1 MCLAF
6 ACAYA
11 CGAGYGLGA
20 LKYTLAN
27 FPEVRGMV
35 ASFLKPMDG
44 LCAAL
49 YTQLHLCLAPT
60 VSGFLLLQATL
71 PPSVALLSLPFL
83 RLFRDTEDSEMERAA
98 TVRTFEAAAVLTAAL
113 ALYLLALSAIESVAA
128 AHARVDDTGVMF
140 GLMCVLVAAFGAL
153 PAAHAAWRAKE
164 GPAVGGAGGADAESG
179 ERTPL
184 GGGASPGG
192 GGGGGYGA
200 TAAGAG
206 AGGAAARELGHMP
219 PRGATAAEASAVD
232 DLSCPALI
240 CCAPVRPSTHH
251 HGGGHHHGGHIGT
264 SGDASNGAGQGYGS
278 SDDEGA
284 QLAAHANEADAGA
297 DGGGGDGEE
306 EVFGAAKYYAGG
318 SATVRDALGTAD
330 YWLTVGIMFLNNA
343 VAYSLLKY
351 VIALIAFIRRS
362 LLR

>member
-1 MCLAF
+1 
-6 ACAYA
+6 
-11 CGAGYGLGA
+11 
-20 LKYTLAN
+20 
-27 FPEVRGMV
+27 MV

-164 GPAVGGAGGADAESG
+164 GPAASGADAESG

-184 GGGASPGG
+184 GGDASPGG

-219 PRGATAAEASAVD
+219 PRGTTSAEASAVD

-240 CCAPVRPSTHH
+240 CCAPVRPSSAHH

-343 VAYSLLKY
+343 VAYSLLK
-351 VIALIAFIRRS
+351 
-362 LLR
+362 